1 MTQELKGLDRI
12 KLPKYSLSEELMSAI
27 SHGLGVALSVV
38 ILVTCIVVAG
48 IHHNGVGVVAS
59 VIYGLTSTILYL
71 ISTLYHAL
79 ARNKAKKVFRI
90 LDHCSIY
97 LLIAGT
103 YTPFALVT
111 LRNVNNAT
119 GWMVFAVVWICALV
133 GILLTTIDMNK
144 YKIPGLLLYL
154 VMGWVVIFTL
164 NTLIA
169 GISKI
174 ALNYMITAGVIYT
187 VGALIY
193 CIGKKI
199 KYMHSVFHV
208 FVLIASLLFYL
219 SIINYVL

>member
-1 MTQELKGLDRI
+1 MK
-12 KLPKYSLSEELMSAI
+12 KNSLI
-27 SHGLGVALSVV
+27 
-38 ILVTCIVVAG
+38 
-48 IHHNGVGVVAS
+48 
-59 VIYGLTSTILYL
+59 
-71 ISTLYHAL
+71 
-79 ARNKAKKVFRI
+79 
-90 LDHCSIY
+90 
-97 LLIAGT
+97 
-103 YTPFALVT
+103 
-111 LRNVNNAT
+111 
-119 GWMVFAVVWICALV
+119 
-133 GILLTTIDMNK
+133 
-144 YKIPGLLLYL
+144 LYL

-169 GISKI
+169 GLSKI

>member
-1 MTQELKGLDRI
+1 M
-12 KLPKYSLSEELMSAI
+12 A
-27 SHGLGVALSVV
+27 GV
-38 ILVTCIVVAG
+38 
-48 IHHNGVGVVAS
+48 HHNGIGGVAS
-59 VIYGLTSTILYL
+59 VIYGVTSTILYL
-71 ISTLYHAL
+71 ISTLYHSL

-119 GWMVFAVVWICALV
+119 GWMVFTVVWICALV

-154 VMGWVVIFTL
+154 IMGWVVIFTL

>member
-1 MTQELKGLDRI
+1 MKRI
-12 KLPKYSLSEELMSAI
+12 KLIDRKLPRYTRGEEIFNMTTHIVGGA
-27 SHGLGVALSVV
+27 LGIVATVLCVV
-38 ILVTCIVVAG
+38 FAS
-48 IHHNGVGVVAS
+48 IHHNVYGIITGS
-59 VIYGLTSTILYL
+59 VYGFTMILLYTISSIYHGIKPNTTS
-71 ISTLYHAL
+71 
-79 ARNKAKKVFRI
+79 KKVFQI
-90 LDHCSIY
+90 LDHCTIY

-111 LRNVNNAT
+111 LRNVNNTT
-119 GWMVFAVVWICALV
+119 GWMVFAVVWICAII

-154 VMGWVVIFTL
+154 IMGWVVMFTF
-164 NTLIA
+164 NTLLL
-169 GISKI
+169 GISKVAI
-174 ALNYMITAGVIYT
+174 TYMITAGVIYT

>member
-1 MTQELKGLDRI
+1 MRKDIKGLDRI
-12 KLPKYSLSEELMSAI
+12 TIPQYSLSEELMSAI
-27 SHGLGVALSVV
+27 SHGLGVVLSIV

-48 IHHNGVGVVAS
+48 IHHNGIGVVAS
-59 VIYGLTSTILYL
+59 TIYGVTSILLYL

-90 LDHCSIY
+90 LDHCTIY

-103 YTPFALVT
+103 YTPFSLVT
-111 LRNVNNAT
+111 LRNVNTTT
-119 GWMVFAVVWICALV
+119 GWTVFGVVWICAIV

-154 VMGWVVIFTL
+154 IMGWVVIFTI
-164 NTLIA
+164 NTLIS

-174 ALNYMITAGVIYT
+174 AIYYMIIAGVIYT
-187 VGALIY
+187 IGALVY

-208 FVLIASLLFYL
+208 FVLVASILFYL
-219 SIINYVL
+219 SIIKYVL